1 MKINQIFTTYIEDN
15 ELLSD
20 LLQCF
25 NLRSLDDTTI
35 FCANDLVLNNAVS
48 KFNTNVYSNL
58 KPYYLPCKGKI
69 YLENITSS
77 KLITILRQ
85 VVRLFNYKICTTKKS
100 KNKVKT
106 IYYYICNN
114 NIHDVRKIYISSSNK
129 YLLKFE

>member
-1 MKINQIFTTYIEDN
+1 MKINQIFTMYIEDN

-35 FCANDLVLNNAVS
+35 FCVNDLIVNNSIS
-48 KFNTNVYSNL
+48 KFNTNIYSKL
-58 KPYYLPCKGKI
+58 KPYYLPCKAKI
-69 YLENITSS
+69 YLENISEN

-85 VVRLFNYKICTTKKS
+85 VVRLFDYKVCTTKKS

-106 IYYYICNN
+106 IFYYLNN
-114 NIHDVRKIYISSSNK
+114 KNIHDVRKIYISCSNK